1 MQQCKISGIED
12 SALLITKIYTN
23 LKYPV

>member
-12 SALLITKIYTN
+12 SALLITRIHTN